1 MVGLFYCAD
10 ILIKQFKTRDIRQ
23 MGGYAKAAPK
33 FATLFMILLLGSMGV
48 PLTNGFI
55 GEFILLKSIFDYDKV
70 VVVFA
75 GLTIILAAVYLLRMY
90 GKTMFGTGDER
101 VVNTL
106 KDISNVEFVV
116 LASLAVVVIVLGV
129 FPSGVLEMVNSSLK
143 FIYSSIK
150 G

>member
-1 MVGLFYCAD
+1 
-10 ILIKQFKTRDIRQ
+10 